1 MPGIRRCAP
10 SLSIVTAPTVPVA
23 DETTPGPQPAAETA
37 GVPPWVI
44 LTLIGVPT
52 VFILLIMSGFLGV
65 IGSGSLF
72 RFPQIL
78 VANTPTGGD
87 MGAHVLL
94 PQILRD
100 ELLPSGRLFGWSG
113 DWYAGFPAL
122 YFYFPIPALITVIL
136 DVFIPYGVAFK
147 IVTIMGLVALPVA
160 SYAFLRLLAFSRP
173 VAALGAVAGSMF
185 VFMESFSIFGANIKS
200 TLAGEYSFS
209 WSFALSIVYLG
220 LVARD
225 TRLGR
230 RFTPWAGIILALTAM
245 THIVTTMIVVAVSVV
260 LLFRR
265 NGPRTVISSWLLG
278 FGLSAFWAL
287 PLMIRVA
294 QGMTTDMGWDAV
306 RNIVGDANPGSP
318 FPGEFIPILILGAVG
333 LVWTMLRRDDV
344 SVLAWLTLMPLA
356 GYFILPKL
364 GITILYNARLL
375 PYWYFGMY
383 LYAGIALG
391 LAAVEI
397 SRRVPMRRTV
407 LIGTTLG
414 AGLIIFVGSLVA
426 IHDVPGWVKW
436 NFEGYEGKADYPE
449 YRDLMEAIDTLPP
462 GRVMW
467 EANSDMNKY
476 GTPMAL
482 MLIPYWS
489 DDHTSMEGLFFES
502 SLTTPFHFINASE
515 VSEAPSNP
523 VRGLTY
529 SHGIDMEA
537 AIAHLALYDVT
548 YYVSYTDAGRDAAR
562 EAGLATVG
570 TAPPWTIFALPDS
583 DFVDVATVEP
593 VVWDGEEDFL
603 DASLAWYADLE
614 GLDRWL
620 VETGPDDW
628 DRVSILDGTSASTRP
643 YTSGGDVSNV
653 VVEDHKISFDT
664 TAVGVPHM
672 VKMSYFP
679 NWTAE
684 GADGPYRAAPSV
696 MIVVPTSEHVVIEFS
711 NTSAENL
718 GTALTVI
725 ALAGLGAY
733 WYRRR
738 KINADRTAT

>member
-1 MPGIRRCAP
+1 
-10 SLSIVTAPTVPVA
+10 VTAPIVPVEDVCA
-23 DETTPGPQPAAETA
+23 PEPQPAAETA

-52 VFILLIMSGFLGV
+52 VLIILVMSGFLGV
-65 IGSGSLF
+65 IGSGSLI

-122 YFYFPIPALITVIL
+122 YFYFPIPALVTVIL
-136 DVFIPYGVAFK
+136 DVFLPYGVAFK
-147 IVTIMGLVALPVA
+147 IVTIVGLVALPVA
-160 SYAFLRLLAFSRP
+160 AYAFLRLLAFSRP
-173 VAALGAVAGSMF
+173 VAALGGLAGSMF
-185 VFMESFSIFGANIKS
+185 LFMESFSIFGANIKS

-230 RFTPWAGIILALTAM
+230 RFTPLAGVVLALTAM
-245 THIVTTMIVVAVSVV
+245 THIVTTMIVVLVSVV

-265 NGPRTVISSWLLG
+265 NGARTVISSWILG

-287 PLMIRVA
+287 PLGIRVM

-306 RNIVGDANPGSP
+306 RNVVGDANPGSP
-318 FPGEFIPILILGAVG
+318 FPGEFIPILVLGAIG

-344 SVLAWLTLMPLA
+344 SVLVWLTLMPLA
-356 GYFILPKL
+356 GYFLLPKF

-383 LYAGIALG
+383 VFAGIALG
-391 LAAVEI
+391 LAVYEI
-397 SRRVPMRRTV
+397 SRRIPLRRTV
-407 LIGTTLG
+407 LIAATLG
-414 AGLIIFVGSLVA
+414 AGAIVFVATLVS

-436 NFEGYEGKADYPE
+436 NFEGYEAKADYAE
-449 YRDLMEAIDTLPP
+449 YRDLMEAIDVLPP

-482 MLIPYWS
+482 MLFPYWS
-489 DDHTSMEGLFFES
+489 DGHPSMEGLFFES
-502 SLTTPFHFINASE
+502 SLTTPFHFVNASE
-515 VSEAPSNP
+515 VSESPSNP
-523 VRGLTY
+523 VRGITY
-529 SHGIDMEA
+529 SQGIDMEA
-537 AIAHLALYDVT
+537 AIRHLALYDVA

-562 EAGLATVG
+562 AAGLATVG
-570 TAPPWTIFALPDS
+570 NAPPWTIFALPDS

-593 VVWDGEEDFL
+593 VVWDGDGEFT
-603 DASLAWYADLE
+603 DAALEWYGDIY

-620 VETGPDDW
+620 VEDGPADWERVRVATG
-628 DRVSILDGTSASTRP
+628 RVDSGRP
-643 YTSGGDVSNV
+643 YTSGGVVGDV
-653 VVEDHKISFDT
+653 VVEDHRISFTT
-664 TAVGVPHM
+664 TAVGVPHL

-696 MIVVPTSEHVVIEFS
+696 MVVVPTSEHVVLDFS
-711 NTSAENL
+711 STSVENL
-718 GTALTVI
+718 GTALTVLT
-725 ALAGLGAY
+725 LAGLGAY

-738 KINADRTAT
+738 KRPAALVTT